1 MARTASTISGSSS
14 SGTGGRSGG
23 SSGPSTVTLNGYKIS
38 GGVVMSPS
46 GATQRVESFSELTA
60 QQRRQAAA
68 VIAKNGI
75 KDPVAAGR
83 FLIPREVAQA
93 AVSQAKAASEAAA
106 KKLAKNVPGLSE
118 LRDARERYEQQ
129 SYAFRRAIERGDGL
143 YPAKPSAG
151 AMAALAKKYPRAN
164 AYLQAEAYSRASNFR
179 KASAGKK
186 AMKAIAGGES
196 YKKAI
201 KRMEEEW
208 SKAADDH
215 MWD

>member
-23 SSGPSTVTLNGYKIS
+23 SSGPSTVNLNGYKIS

-68 VIAKNGI
+68 LIAKNGI

-83 FLIPREVAQA
+83 FLLPREVAQA
-93 AVSQAKAASEAAA
+93 AIAQGNAAKEAAA
-106 KKLAKNVPGLSE
+106 RRFAKNVPGLSE
-118 LRDARERYEQQ
+118 LRNARSDYERQ
-129 SYAFRRAIERGDGL
+129 SDAFRRAIERGDGR
-143 YPAKPSAG
+143 YPSKPNGSNA
-151 AMAALAKKYPRAN
+151 AALAKKYPRAN
-164 AYLQAEAYSRASNFR
+164 AYLQAEAYSRASNDR
-179 KASAGKK
+179 KAAAGRK
-186 AMKAIAGGES
+186 AMEAIAGGES

-208 SKAADDH
+208 KKAANDRMRD
-215 MWD
+215 